1 MRADGSVVVVV
12 DADDKKAQQKLS
24 KLNNTIQSLEGQ
36 LTEKKQGRLP
46 LENSLN
52 LVNKK
57 LEEARKQLSMLQ
69 DEQNAINTA
78 MKPGTS
84 ADDYIRAYSD
94 KEMVDASLKQQQADV
109 NKIEKEWRQADKAL
123 ADYDAKISDL
133 EGKLN
138 RAKEEAGGI
147 QQQLAKAGPNT
158 QAMSKA
164 MERMQKSANKF
175 SLRLREVVRSALIF
189 TVISQGLAS
198 LREWMGKV
206 IKTND
211 EATAAIAR
219 LKGAL
224 LTMAQ
229 PLVNVIIPALTVFV
243 NVLTRI
249 ISAAA
254 NLVSMLFGT
263 TSDQAAEAA
272 ENLYD
277 EANAVEGVGNAAK
290 KAGKSLASFDEINK
304 LSGENGASS
313 GSGTQATGAIAPDF
327 NSLIAD
333 ELTSIVELF
342 TGLALLALGAILTF
356 TGTHILLGLSLM
368 AIGALAIADAVTS
381 NPDAIKSMLLSSLGQ
396 ALQIIGPFIA
406 VIGVLLAVMGHIL
419 LGIGLIIAG
428 AGLWAA
434 STAAGDEGDFVQ
446 NILTRLQEAAA
457 VIGPMIAVI
466 GIVLLVAGKIAT
478 GLGLIIAGIS
488 IWAFSEVPLDG
499 GSNLANEVVS
509 ALWNIFAKIGPFI
522 ALLGVILLFTPLP
535 GFRGIGIGMII
546 AGIALFAVGEVG
558 MNWKT
563 LSTDLT
569 TGLLTILQDISPYI
583 AILGLILLC
592 VPGMQAVGAGMLA
605 AGIGAFVFTTVAL
618 NWDFIKDALKRAYD
632 SAMQWWNNIKSNFFT
647 RDYWLG
653 LGQDMLDGLF
663 NGLSFIGQ
671 KITEWGGK
679 FIDGVKD
686 FFGIHSPSTEF
697 EDLGGYMMS
706 GLENGVNDNSTMVV
720 SAFSIMFN
728 AVLALC
734 TNNTELMKASL
745 VAFLLYMT
753 GEFAPAWNKTWTDC
767 YNKASQNIQGV
778 IAEINAL
785 NAKLASI
792 ERNITITITTVY
804 KTVGKSSSGSSS
816 SSRSGRASA
825 RSVSLPMQN
834 IPALA
839 RGAVIPPNREFLAV
853 LGDQK
858 SGTNVEAPLD
868 TIVQAVMMA
877 LTRSGMNADSQ
888 LIENVINLDGEVIY
902 RNQKKVAR
910 RHGMSLTNR

>member
-1 MRADGSVVVVV
+1 MAADGSIIIETEI
-12 DADDKKAQQKLS
+12 DDKKAQQELNRLTKKIDALQE
-24 KLNNTIQSLEGQ
+24 KLNQ
-36 LTEKKQGRLP
+36 KQGKQSALAEEARQIGI
-46 LENSLN
+46 EYDRAR
-52 LVNKK
+52 KK
-57 LEEARKQLSMLQ
+57 LEQMQSGEKFY
-69 DEQNAINTA
+69 
-78 MKPGTS
+78 TS
-84 ADDYIRAYSD
+84 AHIQ
-94 KEMVDASLKQQQADV
+94 EQANSV
-109 NKIEKEWRQADKAL
+109 KAL
-123 ADYDAKISDL
+123 ETEWNKTAQAAEKLRTEIYD
-133 EGKLN
+133 GT
-138 RAKEEAGGI
+138 
-147 QQQLAKAGPNT
+147 QQLNSMKEDAGEIQRHLAAAGPNSER
-158 QAMSKA
+158 MSKA

-263 TSDQAAEAA
+263 TSDRAAEAA

-277 EANAVEGVGNAAK
+277 EANAVEGVGDAAK

-327 NSLIAD
+327 KSLIAD

-356 TGTHILLGLSLM
+356 TGTHVLLGLSLM

-428 AGLWAA
+428 AGLWAT

-583 AILGLILLC
+583 AILGLILLF
-592 VPGMQAVGAGMLA
+592 VPGMQAVGAGMLV
-605 AGIGAFVFTTVAL
+605 AGIGAFIFSTVAL
-618 NWDFIKDALKRAYD
+618 NWDFIKGALKQAFD
-632 SAMQWWNNIKSNFFT
+632 NAMQWWDAGPSKFFT
-647 RDYWLG
+647 LDYWLG

-663 NGLSFIGQ
+663 NGLSSIGQ
-671 KITEWGGK
+671 KITEWGGN

-877 LTRSGMNADSQ
+877 LTRSGMNADGQ

>member
-1 MRADGSVVVVV
+1 MAADGSIIIETEI
-12 DADDKKAQQKLS
+12 DDKKAQQELNRLTKKIDALQE
-24 KLNNTIQSLEGQ
+24 KLNQ
-36 LTEKKQGRLP
+36 KQGKQSALAEEARQIGI
-46 LENSLN
+46 EYDRAR
-52 LVNKK
+52 KK
-57 LEEARKQLSMLQ
+57 LEQMQSGEKFY
-69 DEQNAINTA
+69 
-78 MKPGTS
+78 TS
-84 ADDYIRAYSD
+84 AHIQ
-94 KEMVDASLKQQQADV
+94 EQANSV
-109 NKIEKEWRQADKAL
+109 KAL
-123 ADYDAKISDL
+123 KTEWNKTAQAAEKLRTEIYD
-133 EGKLN
+133 GT
-138 RAKEEAGGI
+138 
-147 QQQLAKAGPNT
+147 QQLNSMKEDAGEIQRHLAAAGPNSER
-158 QAMSKA
+158 MSKA

-224 LTMAQ
+224 LTLAQ
-229 PLVNVIIPALTVFV
+229 PLVEVIIPAFTAFV
-243 NVLTRI
+243 NVLARI
-249 ISAAA
+249 ISSIA
-254 NLVSMLFGT
+254 NLVAMLFGMT
-263 TSDQAAEAA
+263 ADQAAEAA
-272 ENLYD
+272 ESLYE

-304 LSGENGASS
+304 LSGEGTASGGA
-313 GSGTQATGAIAPDF
+313 GAGTSEGIKPIFDDF
-327 NSLIAD
+327 STAEYKQKID
-333 ELTSIVELF
+333 ELTAYVS
-342 TGLALLALGAILTF
+342 GALLALGALLAFSGVNIP
-356 TGTHILLGLSLM
+356 LGLSLM
-368 AIGALAIADAVTS
+368 AAGAIGLVSVVSENWGALDGPLLEAINRVLIILGGAALVIGAILAFSGA
-381 NPDAIKSMLLSSLGQ
+381 N
-396 ALQIIGPFIA
+396 
-406 VIGVLLAVMGHIL
+406 IL
-419 LGIGLIIAG
+419 LGIGLMIVGALALGTAVALNWSTMSEEMQRAITGILELLSVSLLVLGALFTFSGANIPLGIGLMIAG
-428 AGLWAA
+428 AVAMAAAVALNWGSTTISIKQVITEIAGLLGVSLLVLGAVLTFSGA
-434 STAAGDEGDFVQ
+434 NMALGVGMMAAGA
-446 NILTRLQEAAA
+446 ISLAAAA
-457 VIGPMIAVI
+457 VINWDTIQTALQGPIGAVTA
-466 GIVLLVAGKIAT
+466 IVSGALLV
-478 GLGLIIAGIS
+478 
-488 IWAFSEVPLDG
+488 
-499 GSNLANEVVS
+499 
-509 ALWNIFAKIGPFI
+509 
-522 ALLGVILLFTPLP
+522 LGVILLFT
-535 GFRGIGIGMII
+535 G
-546 AGIALFAVGEVG
+546 AGIPLG
-558 MNWKT
+558 
-563 LSTDLT
+563 
-569 TGLLTILQDISPYI
+569 
-583 AILGLILLC
+583 LGLIAT
-592 VPGMQAVGAGMLA
+592 GA
-605 AGIGAFVFTTVAL
+605 AGLVVAIVPNWNFILDAISGA
-618 NWDFIKDALKRAYD
+618 W
-632 SAMQWWNNIKSNFFT
+632 SNFTSWWDAGPSKFFT
-647 RDYWLG
+647 LDYWLG

-663 NGLSFIGQ
+663 NGLSSIGQ
-671 KITEWGGK
+671 KITEWGGN

-877 LTRSGMNADSQ
+877 LARSGMNADGQ